1 MSKPGFYLF
10 TIDILHWKTFEWER
24 KQCILFSHI
33 EENIDQNEQ
42 NYKLQ
47 KLQRCTNAFS
57 LYIDIY
63 VKQSIG
69 EKWSML
75 LIGNNT
81 LKEKVISCNS
91 RLKAVPGTIQNIFWN
106 TIEKMMIFYVGEY
119 LFFNIS

>member
-10 TIDILHWKTFEWER
+10 TIDILHWNSFEWER

-63 VKQSIG
+63 VKQSIR

-81 LKEKVISCNS
+81 LKE
-91 RLKAVPGTIQNIFWN
+91 
-106 TIEKMMIFYVGEY
+106 
-119 LFFNIS
+119 